1 MQLSR
6 RDFIRAATLAG
17 GAMTLAPGVVL
28 RPWYARA
35 STHGVAHPT
44 PTYGTP
50 LVIPPA
56 MPRAGTRTL
65 RNGKNADVYRLSV
78 RQFRQEIVPGD
89 ETTVWSY
96 VVDGM
101 PGTFNYPAFTIEAKW
116 RRPVVVTWVNGLV
129 DASGDPLEH
138 LLPVDPTLHWANPP
152 GGEHGRDARPT
163 FETTPERYRG
173 PVPIVTHVHGAA
185 RIGDES
191 DGYAEAWYLPDS
203 PAIPASYAT
212 EGTWY
217 AFFRDKATAASNGWG
232 YAGEAWGAGQA
243 VFSYPNDQAA
253 ATLWYHDHT
262 LGMTR
267 LNVYAGPAGFYLIRG
282 GPGDRVVDR
291 RTGTL
296 AKLPGPAPRRGDRA
310 DKRYREIPLVIQD
323 RSFTSAGELF
333 YPDTRAL
340 FDGYGGPYLPDT
352 PISPIWN
359 PEFFGNTTVVNGKAW
374 PRLTVE
380 KRRYRFRLLNG
391 CDSRYLILRFSD
403 PRVRVWQIGAEGGFL
418 PRALDLNAVADGTIL
433 LGLAERAD
441 VIVDFAGVPA
451 NEEVFLLNAGPDEP
465 FKGFNADG
473 SLSDGEGGS
482 LDPAD
487 PRTTGQVMR
496 FDVVPSA
503 TADEST
509 PPEHLRLPMPA
520 YPSGGAA
527 RRLAIIEEEAEIG
540 GEMYVTAGLLG
551 RVVDGKAMAA
561 MWADPI
567 TENAARGATEI
578 WQIANTT
585 ADVHPIH
592 IHEVM
597 FQVVNRQ
604 PITVSEEDHRITV
617 AGPAR
622 PPEPWESGLKDT
634 VNAYPGEV
642 TRVRMRFERE
652 GNFVW
657 HCHIVSHEDNEMMRP
672 YRIGPVQPGSP
683 ETSAT
688 SH

>member
-6 RDFIRAATLAG
+6 RDFIRAATLTG

-44 PTYGTP
+44 PTYRTP

-101 PGTFNYPAFTIEAKW
+101 PGTFNYPAFTIETKW
-116 RRPVVVTWVNGLV
+116 RRPVVVTWINGLV

-203 PAIPASYAT
+203 PAIPASYAK

-310 DKRYREIPLVIQD
+310 NKRYREIPLVIQD

-340 FDGYGGPYLPDT
+340 FDGYEGPYLPDT

-465 FKGFNADG
+465 FKGYNADG

-503 TADEST
+503 SADEST
-509 PPEHLRLPMPA
+509 PPEHLRFPMPA

-567 TENAARGATEI
+567 TENPARGATEI

-642 TRVRMRFERE
+642 TRVRMRFDRE